1 MRFAQIL
8 LGALFAFFGATLLL
22 EGSASAATKSS
33 GAPLCDD
40 RAASVYAE
48 EPAPQPVDSGDVT
61 QAPDGCKG
69 SLVEADPTN
78 APSHDDLQRAPELS
92 ADPATLVGAPPAV
105 PAIVLDGIA
114 HPALDSSGPAD
125 EHRLNDN
132 PPPRPIPWRG

>member
-1 MRFAQIL
+1 MRFAQIV
-8 LGALFAFFGATLLL
+8 LGALFAFLGATLVF
-22 EGSASAATKSS
+22 ESSAAASTKAS

-61 QAPDGCKG
+61 QTPDGCKG
-69 SLVEADPTN
+69 SLFEADPTN
-78 APSHDDLQRAPELS
+78 APSHDDLQRGPELS
-92 ADPATLVGAPPAV
+92 ADPATLVGAPPGV
-105 PAIVLDGIA
+105 PAVVLDGA
-114 HPALDSSGPAD
+114 AYPTLDTSGPAD